1 MPRAENPQAGPS
13 RKSRR
18 RVAARVGC
26 GASRGHRRGPLRARG
41 RARGA
46 GRRVAR
52 VGRRRRRREERCERP
67 RRHREVR
74 DEAPAGF
81 RIPER
86 DRDDDDGRG
95 HDERRDGPAP
105 RVRPSLAASLASRL
119 AALGSDRTE
128 HASRARAVAEEAL
141 GTAGEV
147 DPTVFA
153 TVGSVRRA
161 AAFLRTNSRGVLRLQ
176 TREELDSALAA
187 AGYRRGW

>member
-86 DRDDDDGRG
+86 DRGDDDDDDDGRG

-105 RVRPSLAASLASRL
+105 RVR
-119 AALGSDRTE
+119 
-128 HASRARAVAEEAL
+128 RARRVARVEARGARFRPDGARVARESRRGGGSRDGGRL
-141 GTAGEV
+141 
-147 DPTVFA
+147 DPTG
-153 TVGSVRRA
+153 TSGWVGSIA
-161 AAFLRTNSRGVLRLQ
+161 GAFLRGNSRGVLRLQ

-187 AGYRRGW
+187 AG